1 MPPNRSRHRSG
12 GALFLGSPPRLVCGV
27 NSHSTIPRP
36 ASARRG
42 CGNAAK
48 GKGTPAAFSSVASL
62 RLSVGRVAPSVR
74 LRRGSCLSLIPRY
87 GGYGWRVA
95 FGSSWL
101 TEW

>member
-42 CGNAAK
+42 CGNAANVK
-48 GKGTPAAFSSVASL
+48 DKGTSAAFLLSLRSCFRSVAL
-62 RLSVGRVAPSVR
+62 LPLCGFAGVRVFRWFRAMAGLVGGVPSV
-74 LRRGSCLSLIPRY
+74 LHG
-87 GGYGWRVA
+87 
-95 FGSSWL
+95 
-101 TEW
+101 